1 VNISGASAAANA
13 SGANTN
19 SSSMKLM
26 DTLQSVQDLMADLM
40 NTSDEGAFHAGSS
53 KTDIGKPQADIQ
65 GGQTAAETGKP
76 SFIAHAED
84 TAAALAA
91 SQNDEVDQL
100 KKQKRKEK
108 AFKEKLNLLMK
119 MVDDMDLSE
128 LDPEDKDIIEQF
140 IKNAQTI
147 NTLQG
152 ELKFLEDKE
161 IYYKSIIEKKKQQES
176 R

>member
-1 VNISGASAAANA
+1 MNISGAGAAANA

-19 SSSMKLM
+19 SSNMKLM
-26 DTLQSVQDLMADLM
+26 DALQSVQDLMAELM

-53 KTDIGKPQADIQ
+53 KTDIGKPQASIQ
-65 GGQTAAETGKP
+65 GGQTAAETGKT

-84 TAAALAA
+84 TAGALAA
-91 SQNDEVDQL
+91 AQNDEVDQL

-140 IKNAQTI
+140 IKNAKTI

-161 IYYKSIIEKKKQQES
+161 IYYKGIIEKKKQQES